1 MGFWLEWN
9 LRQSAE
15 SNFTTA
21 LNSVHPSSIEL
32 FSETFESFCWAL
44 THLFCTVILFQKISW
59 ALVLQIVHNKFIT
72 LLLWER
78 AESKTPPLLSVEVIP
93 ASV

>member
-32 FSETFESFCWAL
+32 FPETFGNFCWVL
-44 THLFCTVILFQKISW
+44 TTFVLYSRTLAKKNLMGIS
-59 ALVLQIVHNKFIT
+59 APNCPQQIYYF
-72 LLLWER
+72 
-78 AESKTPPLLSVEVIP
+78 APLGACRE
-93 ASV
+93 